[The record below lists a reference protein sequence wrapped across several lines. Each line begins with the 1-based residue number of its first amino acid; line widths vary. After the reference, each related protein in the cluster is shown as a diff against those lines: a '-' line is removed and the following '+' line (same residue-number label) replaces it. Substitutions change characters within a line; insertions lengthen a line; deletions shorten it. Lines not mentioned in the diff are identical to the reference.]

1 MSNVLVLY
9 SFLKKEWKDAF
20 LIDENGRHEKTSC
33 ITTGSQTSVFKACS
47 VPWKNDYYIF
57 GGEGDDPRA
66 IVKLS
71 GKSLTRVGNLAFDL
85 HWGSCNNIKDEQLFL
100 FPVSKVKSFSFGL
113 V

>member
-1 MSNVLVLY
+1 MTNVLVLY

-85 HWGSCNNIKDEQLFL
+85 HWGSCNNIKDEKLFL
-100 FPVSKVKSFSFGL
+100 LGVFDF
-113 V
+113 